1 MAGVYKG
8 LNVKFGADMTDL
20 DQAIGKIEAKGR
32 RLSTNLK
39 QVEKALKVDPR
50 NTELLRQKF
59 EGLGKQVSNTEDKLK
74 KLKDAESQLGKDG
87 MSSEQWDKLQRDI
100 ALTESSLKTYNKQLK
115 DANAQYAA
123 ASSGLGQFGSKL
135 MDVGEAISPVG
146 EKLQSIGGK
155 MTATLTSTAVAAGT
169 ASVKIASDFET
180 SLAKVST
187 LMDENVMSME
197 EMGDGARELATQY
210 GVSASDI
217 NEALYQAMS
226 ASVDTA
232 HALEFV
238 GEATKLSKAGFTDQ
252 ATAVDTLTTAINAYG
267 MSADDAAHISDVLV
281 NTQNLGK
288 TTVNELGASMGN
300 VIPTAAA
307 YGVNLENLASAYVVM
322 TKQGINTANA
332 TTALNG
338 MMTELADNGSTVA
351 GVLQEKTGKTFGQ
364 LMQDGYSLGDVL
376 SILNDSVDGNSE
388 AFANLWGNMRA
399 SKGALAI
406 ANGGV
411 DEFNNTLSSM
421 TNATGVVDAALEKLG
436 GTTQAQVNK
445 MKAQVEDAAI
455 TVGQAL
461 LPIVQDI
468 VGHVTDA
475 VKVFNDMSESEQ
487 RAVIEAAAFVAGL
500 GPAIT
505 LLGTLMVNVK
515 NVGRGVMDFATMLA
529 RLDVATGGAK
539 NGLTQ
544 VADAAGNVTTKVKPA
559 SVAMGALKASA
570 AAAAV
575 AGVAVLAFAIKDY
588 VEKQR
593 QFSEATEGLV
603 NATDALNSDLS
614 STAGAVGAAN
624 AAFGSGKQ
632 AVRDYGKEVDKL
644 AEKQANLTNEMKS
657 SFKDVASK
665 NGALQIYADKI
676 NELAGNCDGSAEKL
690 AELQVA
696 LDGYNS
702 IAGTSY
708 SVTDTTTGAIN
719 ASTDALKANTDAWKA
734 NAEAA
739 ALQSALTGVYEER
752 IGLEQEVADTAAAVA
767 GAEQDIND
775 TVARGEPVTQAQV
788 ANLEAA
794 NAAHDK
800 AQGLLEANYEA
811 EGKLVDR
818 QMEASEAYKTAT
830 ATLED
835 YVNAFGEGVDGA
847 AELESVMSALGKES
861 TQEVV
866 DAFKAAGISAQDFAA
881 VGSEAFNFLM
891 QQAGG
896 DIDVV
901 KGYLDALNAAG
912 IDPKELHVNDN
923 GEIEDAKGRVIDLD
937 KQTIDDKSFS
947 VLANTQDA
955 ESALSRVQSYLAGI
969 KSKEVTVSIN
979 QLISG
984 AANAVMGATGGM
996 AKLHAAGGF
1005 ITGGPTA
1012 LGYDANGTLHI
1023 AGEAG
1028 REWIKKH
1035 ADGTTSILPI
1045 ENKRYLK
1052 PYAEEIAGMIGGTGQ
1067 VTNYNLYI
1075 DGMRVNDD
1083 AQIQAAVMDLFGTMR
1098 RKAVMLNG

>member
-8 LNVKFGADMTDL
+8 LTIKLSADSTGL
-20 DQAIGKIEAKGR
+20 NQALSSIDAKGR
-32 RLSTNLK
+32 TLTKNLK
-39 QVEKALKVDPR
+39 QVEKALKVDPK

-59 EGLGKQVSNTEDKLK
+59 EGLGEQVKNTEERLK
-74 KLKDAESQLGKDG
+74 TLKQAEKEIGKGG
-87 MSSEQWDKLQRDI
+87 MSTEEWDKLQREI
-100 ALTESSLKTYNKQLK
+100 SGTEANLKTYTKQFK
-115 DANAQYAA
+115 EANAQYAA
-123 ASSGLGQFGSKL
+123 ATSGLGQVGSKIAEIG
-135 MDVGEAISPVG
+135 DAITPAG

-155 MTATLTSTAVAAGT
+155 MTAAFTTTAVAAGT
-169 ASVKIASDFET
+169 ASVKIAMDFET

-197 EMGDGARELATQY
+197 DMGEGARELATQY

-307 YGVNLENLASAYVVM
+307 YGVNLENLASAYVIM

-338 MMTELADNGSTVA
+338 MMTELADNSSTVA
-351 GVLQEKTGKTFGQ
+351 GVLQEQTGKTFGQ

-388 AFANLWGNMRA
+388 AFANLWDNMRA
-399 SKGALAI
+399 NKGALAI

-515 NVGRGVMDFATMLA
+515 NVGNGIMDFATLLA
-529 RLDVATGGAK
+529 KLDVATGGASRTVEK
-539 NGLTQ
+539 L
-544 VADAAGNVTTKVKPA
+544 DASTGKMVQTTTKA
-559 SVAMGALKASA
+559 SVAMGALKAGA
-570 AAAAV
+570 ATAAV
-575 AGVAVLAFAIKDY
+575 AGVAILALAIKDY

-614 STAGAVGAAN
+614 STAGAIGAAN

-644 AEKQANLTNEMKS
+644 SEKQANLANEMKS
-657 SFKDVASK
+657 SFEDVASK

-676 NELAGNCDGSAEKL
+676 NELAWNCDGSAEKL

-794 NAAHDK
+794 NVAHEK

-830 ATLED
+830 ATLDD

-896 DIDVV
+896 DINVV

-923 GEIEDAKGRVIDLD
+923 GEIEDAKGRVVDLD

-947 VLANTQDA
+947 VYANTSPAVDA
-955 ESALSRVQSYLAGI
+955 ISKVQSYLAEI
-969 KSKEVTVSIN
+969 RDKHITVSVN
-979 QLISG
+979 QVISG
-984 AANAVMGATGGM
+984 AARAVMGATGGM
-996 AKLHAAGGF
+996 AKLHASGGF
-1005 ITGGPTA
+1005 ITSGPTA

-1052 PYAEEIAGMIGGTGQ
+1052 PYAQEIAGMIGGTGT
-1067 VTNYNLYI
+1067 VNNYNITLDYKA
-1075 DGMRVNDD
+1075 GDD
-1083 AQIQAAVMDLFGTMR
+1083 ANKMVRELGYALRTSAMMEG
-1098 RKAVMLNG
+1098 